1 MWEAL
6 GVTDQAQIVY
16 YLAEFLWVHTGNRE
30 EVREGVFAPEEER
43 RALVEAAAMNIPGR
57 DLVELECAVLG
68 DVEVIQAGMV
78 IPEAEGEDEEDPL
91 GRGRPGARPC

>member
-1 MWEAL
+1 M
-6 GVTDQAQIVY
+6 GS
-16 YLAEFLWVHTGNRE
+16 RE
-30 EVREGVFAPEEER
+30 EVREGVFAPEEDR

-78 IPEAEGEDEEDPL
+78 IPEAEGEDEEDPV
-91 GRGRPGARPC
+91 GRGRPGAWPC